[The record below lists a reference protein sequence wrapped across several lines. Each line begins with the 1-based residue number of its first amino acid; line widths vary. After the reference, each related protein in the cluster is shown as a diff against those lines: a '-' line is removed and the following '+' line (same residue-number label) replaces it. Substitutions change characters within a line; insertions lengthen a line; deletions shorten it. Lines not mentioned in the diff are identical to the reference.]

1 MTSVAAMPESNR
13 KGASRVAA
21 AAVLLAALL
30 APAAQGAD
38 KKTPPPAPAP
48 APAPKTS
55 ILTPEQLRDCMT
67 QKEKLAKDT
76 DDAVKA
82 KAAIAAAKAEI
93 DSTGAALSEQA
104 TTLDRTSADAVAA
117 YNAKVLER
125 NGRID
130 AYQARVAAY
139 NTDAETV
146 LAAKEAY
153 EKACANRRYDDRDL
167 SDLQKKK

>member
-48 APAPKTS
+48 ASKTS

>member
-1 MTSVAAMPESNR
+1 MPDPNR
-13 KGASRVAA
+13 LAASRGAVV
-21 AAVLLAALL
+21 AVLLAAWL
-30 APAAQGAD
+30 APAAHGAD
-38 KKTPPPAPAP
+38 KKAPPPAPL
-48 APAPKTS
+48 PKTA
-55 ILTPEQLRDCMT
+55 ILTPEQLSQCVT

-76 DDAVKA
+76 DDVVKA
-82 KAAIAAAKAEI
+82 KAAITAAKAEI
-93 DSTGAALSEQA
+93 DSTGAALNEQA
-104 TTLDRTSADAVAA
+104 TTLDRTNAEAVAN

-130 AYQARVAAY
+130 AYQAKVATY

-167 SDLQKKK
+167 NDLQKKK

>member
-48 APAPKTS
+48 KTS
-55 ILTPEQLRDCMT
+55 VLTPEQLRDCMT
-67 QKEKLAKDT
+67 QKEKLGKDT

-130 AYQARVAAY
+130 AYQAKVAAY

-167 SDLQKKK
+167 NDLQKKK

>member
-13 KGASRVAA
+13 KRASSSIAVAP
-21 AAVLLAALL
+21 VLLIALL
-30 APAAQGAD
+30 APAAHGAD
-38 KKTPPPAPAP
+38 KKTPP

-67 QKEKLAKDT
+67 QKEKLGKDT

-82 KAAIAAAKAEI
+82 KAAITAAKAEI

-104 TTLDRTSADAVAA
+104 TTLDRTNADVVAT

-130 AYQARVAAY
+130 AYQAKVAAY

-167 SDLQKKK
+167 NDLQKKK